1 MGHNPRVDMCPI
13 SIKKMKKNE
22 GFVEKWVSEKK
33 MGKKMKKWPNGW
45 PAVGGMTGERP
56 AVGRRVVGR

>member
-1 MGHNPRVDMCPI
+1 MRDLWRNGFR
-13 SIKKMKKNE
+13 KKKRE
-22 GFVEKWVSEKK
+22 
-33 MGKKMKKWPNGW
+33 KMKKWPNGR

>member
-33 MGKKMKKWPNGW
+33 KGKNEKM
-45 PAVGGMTGERP
+45 A
-56 AVGRRVVGR
+56 

>member
-13 SIKKMKKNE
+13 SIKKMKKKNE

-33 MGKKMKKWPNGW
+33 MGKNEKM
-45 PAVGGMTGERP
+45 A
-56 AVGRRVVGR
+56 